1 MKRKLFAV
9 AAWILI
15 VTGSALAQD
24 SQRYDRV
31 LLPIMTQ
38 PIPGAFGSLWKSEF
52 IVHNPTDRA
61 FTVPLILRPECNVCD
76 QTGLYSHET
85 HIPIMEHQ
93 NGPGDPPGLFF
104 YAELPYG
111 AQVQYNLRIRDLS
124 RQAST
129 WGTEIPVVRARD
141 TFTGP
146 LNLLDI
152 PADDRFRQAIRVYDF
167 DARPAAQVL
176 MKVYRIPFS
185 PAIPNTTPLVETTL
199 TLTEPLKNT
208 SYANTVN
215 ELKFRPG
222 YVQIG
227 WLLQAFPQI
236 TPGEPLRIELTPIT
250 PGLRF
255 WAFAA
260 ITNNETQHITTITP
274 Q

>member
-1 MKRKLFAV
+1 MKHKLFAI
-9 AAWILI
+9 ATCILAL
-15 VTGSALAQD
+15 TGNALAD
-24 SQRYDRV
+24 DILFDRV

-38 PIPGAFGSLWKSEF
+38 PISGAFGSLWKSEF
-52 IVHNPTDRA
+52 VAHNPTQA
-61 FTVPLILRPECNVCD
+61 VIGLALVLRPGCAVCD
-76 QTGLYSHET
+76 YPALYGHET
-85 HIPIMEHQ
+85 HRPIMQYE
-93 NGPGDPPGLFF
+93 NGAGDSPGLFF
-104 YAELPYG
+104 YPELPYG

-167 DARPAAQVL
+167 DARPSAQVL

-185 PAIPNTTPLVETTL
+185 PAIPTTTPLVETTL
-199 TLTEPLKNT
+199 TLTEPPNNT
-208 SYANTVN
+208 LYANTVN
-215 ELKFRPG
+215 ELKIRPG
-222 YVQIG
+222 YAQIG